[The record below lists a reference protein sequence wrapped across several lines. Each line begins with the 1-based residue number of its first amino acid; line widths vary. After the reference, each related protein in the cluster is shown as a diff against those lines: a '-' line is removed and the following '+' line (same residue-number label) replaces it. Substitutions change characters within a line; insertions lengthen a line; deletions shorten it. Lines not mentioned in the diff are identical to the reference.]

1 MGTTDWPTR
10 AHMQSPHGK
19 APHWLCFRCPAG
31 TWTRIIAEARTAPQK
46 NYIHQGFYCRLHI
59 EALTKNFLFSCISFA
74 KRRCRQNPKAWKT
87 IVRKTSFAG
96 YKQIS
101 KFILEQGVVHL
112 SHLSWG
118 FDVSI
123 QISNE
128 KHIKVLQWSN
138 LNQRPCCCEGRAPT
152 TAPPSSQSSLI
163 KLEKQTFWTTG
174 FGETDKHHKT
184 ISNRIFFIW
193 KGRVIQQQPSCS
205 KSNLKFLELF
215 LRSSSLSH
223 FEDVKPHSF
232 AERSALSNGH
242 DVSNGDVSAERRSSK
257 R

>member
-1 MGTTDWPTR
+1 MSSEPEGLEDHR
-10 AHMQSPHGK
+10 EK
-19 APHWLCFRCPAG
+19 N
-31 TWTRIIAEARTAPQK
+31 II
-46 NYIHQGFYCRLHI
+46 CRLQTDLKVYFRAGCGSFI
-59 EALTKNFLFSCISFA
+59 SPLGVLMFL
-74 KRRCRQNPKAWKT
+74 
-87 IVRKTSFAG
+87 
-96 YKQIS
+96 S
-101 KFILEQGVVHL
+101 KFQMKNTLKFYSEATLTSGLVAVR
-112 SHLSWG
+112 
-118 FDVSI
+118 
-123 QISNE
+123 E
-128 KHIKVLQWSN
+128 
-138 LNQRPCCCEGRAPT
+138 EAPT
-152 TAPPSSQSSLI
+152 TAPPNSQSSLI